1 MGLVDQLKG
10 ALKRRGSFA
19 GSRDVRLLR
28 NRSAHPSPTVT
39 DPDHLAYAIGRQR
52 THHNC
57 SFAMWKGLDN
67 LRRNGFSPGGILDIG
82 AYDGQWTRLARA
94 VFPESPVFM
103 IEANPDKE
111 PVLLAVTAEFQGFV
125 EYAIQLLG
133 PRRAESVEF
142 FLMDSGGSSVLP
154 ENTTFPRSLIS
165 LPMATLDDVV
175 GRALSTPLLLKVDV
189 QGYEI
194 AVLQGGSQTL
204 EGAEVLVLEVS
215 LLEYNV
221 GSPLFADVVDWMRNA
236 GFFVYDICGYARR
249 ESDDALFQVD
259 LMFVRENSVLR
270 RRRPFWTQ
278 EHDPSLGTSSS
289 RRARGGKA
297 SFDTSG
303 LKRREN

>member
-1 MGLVDQLKG
+1 
-10 ALKRRGSFA
+10 
-19 GSRDVRLLR
+19 
-28 NRSAHPSPTVT
+28 
-39 DPDHLAYAIGRQR
+39 
-52 THHNC
+52 
-57 SFAMWKGLDN
+57 
-67 LRRNGFSPGGILDIG
+67 
-82 AYDGQWTRLARA
+82 
-94 VFPESPVFM
+94 
-103 IEANPDKE
+103 
-111 PVLLAVTAEFQGFV
+111 
-125 EYAIQLLG
+125 
-133 PRRAESVEF
+133 
-142 FLMDSGGSSVLP
+142 
-154 ENTTFPRSLIS
+154 
-165 LPMATLDDVV
+165 
-175 GRALSTPLLLKVDV
+175 LLKVDV